1 MVKKLFKYE
10 AKYYL
15 RLFIPFGI
23 AVLASALFMR
33 ILFAFNV
40 DNIVYDIIYGSSQLL
55 FGVSVS
61 VCFGA
66 VTVLSITRF
75 YKNLYGSEGYLSFT
89 LPVTAAQHIWAK
101 LLAAFTFYAAS
112 AVVAFAGFCIATAGE
127 VFVEFVKAAGYLIAQ
142 IAKEGGFSTVMFII
156 ELIILILTT
165 SIFELLLFYTCISLG
180 QTAKKG
186 RVIMAFVY
194 YFIYYTAIQVLGTII
209 AALIGVLG
217 VTGQIEAITI
227 YVAQNIDW
235 IMHVVPCAAIVINLG
250 LVALMFVI
258 NRSIM
263 MKKLNLE

>member
-1 MVKKLFKYE
+1 MVGKLFKYE

-15 RLFIPFGI
+15 RLFIPFSV

-55 FGVSVS
+55 FGVSVF

-66 VTVLSITRF
+66 VTVLSVSRF

-101 LLAAFTFYAAS
+101 LLAAFTFYAAA

-127 VFVEFVKAAGYLIAQ
+127 VFVEFFKAGQYLLAQ
-142 IAKEGGFSTVMFII
+142 IVKENGFSMVMFII
-156 ELIILILTT
+156 ELLILILTT
-165 SIFELLLFYTCISLG
+165 SIFEIMLFYTCISLG

-194 YFIYYTAIQVLGTII
+194 YFIYYTVMQVIGTII
-209 AALIGVLG
+209 AALVGVLT
-217 VTGQIEAITI
+217 VTEQIEAIAI

-235 IMHVVPCAAIVINLG
+235 IMHVVPCAAILINLG
-250 LVALMFVI
+250 VAAVLFVI

-263 MKKLNLE
+263 TRKLNLE